1 MKRIKRVVIHN
12 YRGVEELDLDVPAAG
27 AIARGRNGGGKTTIL
42 KAIKAALL
50 AQDVG
55 ADAIRKGADRSEILV
70 DIDDLAVQRV
80 ITEAGQRVT
89 VSKGEFEVKKPQ
101 TYLQELLGT
110 SSLDPMDLLLLK
122 GKERRKAILAALPVT
137 VTVEQLRR
145 WWDKCPD
152 NYDTSGHGL
161 EVVATVRDAAYR
173 KRADKN
179 KEAKAAENE
188 LTATRKAAETIHAP
202 AEAPDLDRLENESAA
217 AAARVASL
225 ESRQAEAAKQER
237 AVAGRREKVEALRQQ
252 AASIRGQL
260 RPVSDEELVSAE
272 EAVRSS
278 QASVAR
284 IRAELEAAELQLRS
298 AEKSAIGLHAAREQQ
313 EADVERAQS
322 VEQQADELEAAMA
335 SVAIQPVPEVE
346 LEAARVAATTARDM
360 LGQGRAD
367 YNAAR
372 EQKAAKL
379 KVAELEAKVATIREE
394 AERLDSIVKAL
405 SNDAPAELLSQA
417 KGIDGLSL
425 DGDEVLLD
433 GVRLDALCGAE
444 QIRFCVEVARRANS
458 KSKILICDGL
468 ERLDPEAMDVFVR
481 EATRG
486 GYQLL
491 AMRVDRGD
499 VVIEAIADGVEV
511 EERAVA

>member
-1 MKRIKRVVIHN
+1 MRKIKRVVIHN
-12 YRGVEELDLDVPAAG
+12 YRGVEELDLDVAPAG
-27 AIARGRNGGGKTTIL
+27 AIARGRNGAGKSTIL

-55 ADAIRKGADRSEILV
+55 ADAIRKGASKSEILV
-70 DIDDLAVQRV
+70 DIDDLAVRRV
-80 ITEAGQRVT
+80 ITEAGQKVT
-89 VSKGEFEVKKPQ
+89 VSRSEFEVKKPQ

-152 NYDTSGHGL
+152 NYDTGGHGL

-173 KRADKN
+173 KRTDKN
-179 KEAKAAENE
+179 KEAKTAENE
-188 LTATRKAAETIHAP
+188 LVAARKAAESIQAP
-202 AEAPDLDRLENESAA
+202 SEAPDLDRLENESAA
-217 AAARVASL
+217 AAARVAGL
-225 ESRQAEAAKQER
+225 ESRQAEAVRQEQ
-237 AVAGRREKVEALRQQ
+237 AVAGRREKVEALRQH
-252 AASIRGQL
+252 AETIRSST
-260 RPVSDEELVSAE
+260 RPVSDEELLEAT

-278 QASVAR
+278 QITVAR
-284 IRAELEAAELQLRS
+284 IRTELEAAEAQLRS
-298 AEKSAIGLHAAREQQ
+298 AQKAAIGLHADREQQ
-313 EADVERAQS
+313 QAEAERAQS

-335 SVAIQPVPEVE
+335 SVAIQPVPKVE
-346 LEAARVAATTARDM
+346 LEAARINAATARDL

-367 YNAAR
+367 HNAVRELRLAR
-372 EQKAAKL
+372 S
-379 KVAELEAKVATIREE
+379 KVDGAEAKVAAIREE
-394 AERLDSIVKAL
+394 AERLDVIVKAL

-444 QIRFCVEVARRANS
+444 QIRFCVEVAKRANS
-458 KSKILICDGL
+458 RSKILICDGL
-468 ERLDPEAMDVFVR
+468 ERLDGDSLDVFVA

-491 AMRVDRGD
+491 ATRVDRGD
-499 VVIEAIADGVEV
+499 VVIEALEAES
-511 EERAVA
+511 ETERAVA